1 MNGFV
6 LLKFMWLLSVICA
19 LAMHP
24 SNEKTG
30 TLIVE
35 VQGITQPK
43 GDLQIGIYN
52 NANGFG
58 QKEKVYM
65 GKVVSVNSNTVTV
78 SLPQLPHGTYAICVF
93 HDKNK
98 NGVLDKSFF
107 GIPTEA
113 YGFSNNV
120 RGTLGLPDFD
130 DAKFEFN
137 SNKNKISLVVK

>member
-6 LLKFMWLLSVICA
+6 LLNYMWFLSVLCA

-24 SNEKTG
+24 TNEKTG
-30 TLIVE
+30 TLVVE
-35 VQGITQPK
+35 VQGIAQPK
-43 GDLQIGIYN
+43 GDLQIGVYN
-52 NANGFG
+52 SANGFG
-58 QKEKVYM
+58 EKEKVYI
-65 GKVVSVNSNTVTV
+65 GKVVSANSKTVTV

-98 NGVLDKSFF
+98 NGVLDKGIF
-107 GIPTEA
+107 GQPTEA

-120 RGTLGLPDFD
+120 RGTFGLPAFD

-137 SNKNKISLVVK
+137 ANKNKISLVVK

>member
-1 MNGFV
+1 
-6 LLKFMWLLSVICA
+6 MWLLSVICA

-24 SNEKTG
+24 TNERIG
-30 TLIVE
+30 TLVVE

-43 GDLQIGIYN
+43 GELQIGVYN
-52 NANGFG
+52 NAQGFG
-58 QKEKVYM
+58 EKEKVYI
-65 GKVVSVNSNTVTV
+65 GKVVGVNSNTVTV

-98 NGVLDKSFF
+98 NGILDKSLL

-120 RGTLGLPDFD
+120 RGTFGLPSFD
-130 DAKFEFN
+130 AAKFEFN
-137 SNKNKISLVVK
+137 SSKNKISLVVK